1 MKDSFCRDKNSKWDK
16 KRTAIQA
23 AKTGRAGN
31 VEYITVAQEGFCG
44 LYHVPVKDHDP
55 KKAVIVIGGSEGG
68 KLYPMSRTNN

>member
-1 MKDSFCRDKNSKWDK
+1 M
-16 KRTAIQA
+16 
-23 AKTGRAGN
+23 
-31 VEYITVAQEGFCG
+31 EYITVAQEGFCG